1 MKKINMIHPYFAV
14 GDGNPYWSSGV
25 LQNKREID
33 VTVTLNA
40 GVNDIDVFALD
51 PNFVLQKLVIFK
63 AEEYPA
69 RSYLG
74 PEETFRYSGS

>member
-1 MKKINMIHPYFAV
+1 MIHPYFAV
-14 GDGNPYWSSGV
+14 GDGNPYWSLGV

-33 VTVTLNA
+33 VIVTLNE
-40 GVNDIDVFALD
+40 GINDINVFALD